1 MTDPPTQ
8 VGATVT
14 NELFDKYLLP
24 KIALAVILGASLI
37 GVWLTGRLG
46 GQSSIGVTLAK
57 WVYLVSLGVLTG
69 GLVWK
74 HLFVRPRD
82 LGTGA
87 SEYCAEMYSRFD
99 RIAVGAVVVLA
110 ASAPVVLIG
119 YLSMLGTRPLVI
131 GLGAVFSL
139 WLATTLAT
147 ARRSAPVDEQFRSPA
162 GLLAVVLAATVVV
175 LTALAEVS
183 LRGFE
188 PAAAVVR
195 TLHLLAF
202 AAWLGGAVWNIF
214 VAVPTGQRHPTT
226 AVVRAAGDQLERFR
240 WAVRVIIPTLL
251 LTGAYQAVDVFGL
264 AAETYLG
271 SFAGAAVLAKVGFI
285 GLLFVIFKACPMWR
299 ACSPIDGVCDLNG
312 IGDGSPSG
320 TSAQGDTDD

>member
-8 VGATVT
+8 VGPTVS

-24 KIALAVILGASLI
+24 KIALAVILGASLV
-37 GVWLTGRLG
+37 GVWVTARLG
-46 GQSSIGVTLAK
+46 GQASVGVTLAK
-57 WVYLVSLGVLTG
+57 WAYLVSLGILTG
-69 GLVWK
+69 GFVWK

-87 SEYCAEMYSRFD
+87 GEYCAEMYSRFD
-99 RIAVGAVVVLA
+99 RIASGAVVVFA
-110 ASAPVVLIG
+110 VTAPVVLLE
-119 YLSMLGTRPLVI
+119 YVSAFRTRPLVV
-131 GLGAVFSL
+131 GLGAMSTL
-139 WLATTLAT
+139 WLATTFVT
-147 ARRSAPVDEQFRSPA
+147 ARRSTSVDEQFRSPA
-162 GLLAVVLAATVVV
+162 GLLAMGLAVAVVV
-175 LTALAEVS
+175 ATALAEVR
-183 LRGFE
+183 LRGFD
-188 PAAAVVR
+188 PVAAVVR

-240 WAVRVIIPTLL
+240 RAVRVIIPTLL

-264 AAETYLG
+264 SVGTYLG
-271 SFAGAAVLAKVGFI
+271 GLAGVAVLVKVGFI

-299 ACSPIDGVCDLNG
+299 ACSPIDGVCDLSE
-312 IGDGSPSG
+312 IGDGSGSGPS
-320 TSAQGDTDD
+320 AEGDADD